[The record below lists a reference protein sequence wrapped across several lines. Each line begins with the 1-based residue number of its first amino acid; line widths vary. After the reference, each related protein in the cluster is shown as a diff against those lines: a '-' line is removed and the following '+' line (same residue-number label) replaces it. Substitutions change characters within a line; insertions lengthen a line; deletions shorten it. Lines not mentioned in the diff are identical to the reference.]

1 MISKR
6 FSKSHDFLA
15 WTLLIILSVIW
26 GSSYILIK
34 KGLLIYSPM
43 QVGTMRITFAFL
55 VLLPVAVLKI
65 FRLPGR
71 KLFVLLMVGI
81 VGNIFPYILFAFSQT
96 VLPSSVTGIL
106 NALTPIFTM
115 LIAVFI
121 FKYNIRNMQI
131 IGMLLGFL
139 GVMGLAFVDESGVF
153 GSFNIYVLL
162 VVIAT
167 LCYAISLNLIKVYL
181 SDINSVIVTA
191 VSLFTV
197 GPVCLVYLLSTDLI
211 HVFNTMQGSGLA
223 MFYIAILGIIGT
235 ALAMIL
241 YTKLIQITDAI
252 FATTVTYLL
261 PIVSIIWGLLDGE
274 VLYHIHFGIM
284 IVILIGVYLVN
295 KNFRKKEKLN

>member
-1 MISKR
+1 MISRR

-15 WTLLIILSVIW
+15 WSLLIILSVIW

-34 KGLLIYSPM
+34 KGLLVYTPL
-43 QVGTMRITFAFL
+43 QVGTMRITFGFL
-55 VLLPVAVLKI
+55 VLLPSAVLKI

-71 KLFVLLMVGI
+71 KLFVLLIIGI
-81 VGNIFPYILFAFSQT
+81 IGNILPYILFAYSQT

-121 FKYNIRNMQI
+121 FKYKIKNMQI

-139 GVMGLAFVDESGVF
+139 GVMSLAFVDESGVF
-153 GSFNIYVLL
+153 GSFNIYVML
-162 VVIAT
+162 VVLAT
-167 LCYAISLNLIKVYL
+167 LCYSISLNLIKVYL

-197 GPVCLVYLLSTDLI
+197 GPVCLIYLLSTDLI
-211 HVFNTMQGSGLA
+211 HVFNTVPGSGLA
-223 MFYIAILGIIGT
+223 MFYIAILGIVGT
-235 ALAMIL
+235 AFAMIL
-241 YTKLIQITDAI
+241 YTKLIQITDAL

-261 PIVSIIWGLLDGE
+261 PIVSIIWGILDGE
-274 VLYHIHFGIM
+274 VLYHIHFVIM
-284 IVILIGVYLVN
+284 LIILIGVYLVN
-295 KNFRKKEKLN
+295 KNFKKKEKLI

>member
-1 MISKR
+1 MISRR

-15 WTLLIILSVIW
+15 WSLLIILSVIW

-34 KGLLIYSPM
+34 KGLLVYTPL
-43 QVGTMRITFAFL
+43 QVGTMRITFGFL
-55 VLLPVAVLKI
+55 VLLPSAVLKI

-71 KLFVLLMVGI
+71 KLFVLLIIGI
-81 VGNIFPYILFAFSQT
+81 IGNILPYILFAYSQT

-121 FKYNIRNMQI
+121 FKYKIKNMQI

-139 GVMGLAFVDESGVF
+139 GVMSLAFVDESGVF
-153 GSFNIYVLL
+153 GSFNIYVML
-162 VVIAT
+162 VVLAT
-167 LCYAISLNLIKVYL
+167 LCYSISLNLIKVYL

-197 GPVCLVYLLSTDLI
+197 GPVCLIYLLSTDLI
-211 HVFNTMQGSGLA
+211 HVFNTVPGSGLA

-235 ALAMIL
+235 AFAMIL
-241 YTKLIQITDAI
+241 YTKLIQITDAL

-261 PIVSIIWGLLDGE
+261 PIVSIIWGILDGE
-274 VLYHIHFGIM
+274 VLYHIHFVIM
-284 IVILIGVYLVN
+284 LIILIGVYLVN
-295 KNFRKKEKLN
+295 KNFKKKEKLI

>member
-1 MISKR
+1 MISRR

-15 WTLLIILSVIW
+15 WSLLIILSVIW

-34 KGLLIYSPM
+34 KGLLVYTPL
-43 QVGTMRITFAFL
+43 QVGTMRITFGFL
-55 VLLPVAVLKI
+55 VLLPAAVLKI

-71 KLFVLLMVGI
+71 KLFVLLIIGI
-81 VGNIFPYILFAFSQT
+81 IGNILPYILFAYSQT

-121 FKYNIRNMQI
+121 FKYKIKNMQI

-139 GVMGLAFVDESGVF
+139 GVMSLAFVDESGVF
-153 GSFNIYVLL
+153 GSFNIYVML
-162 VVIAT
+162 VVLAT
-167 LCYAISLNLIKVYL
+167 LCYSISLNLIKVYL

-197 GPVCLVYLLSTDLI
+197 GPFCLIYLLSTDLI
-211 HVFNTMQGSGLA
+211 HVFNTVPGSGLA
-223 MFYIAILGIIGT
+223 MFYIAILGIVGT
-235 ALAMIL
+235 AFAMIL
-241 YTKLIQITDAI
+241 YTKLIQITDAL

-261 PIVSIIWGLLDGE
+261 PIVSIIWGILDGE
-274 VLYHIHFGIM
+274 VLYHIHFVIM
-284 IVILIGVYLVN
+284 LIILIGVYLVN
-295 KNFRKKEKLN
+295 KNFKKKEKLI

>member
-1 MISKR
+1 LISRR

-15 WTLLIILSVIW
+15 WSLLIILSVIW

-34 KGLLIYSPM
+34 KGLLVYTPL
-43 QVGTMRITFAFL
+43 QVGTMRITFGFL
-55 VLLPVAVLKI
+55 VLLPSAVLKI

-71 KLFVLLMVGI
+71 KLFVLLIIGI
-81 VGNIFPYILFAFSQT
+81 IGNILPYILFAYSQT

-121 FKYNIRNMQI
+121 FKYKIKNMQI

-139 GVMGLAFVDESGVF
+139 GVMSLAFVDESGVF
-153 GSFNIYVLL
+153 GSFNIYVML
-162 VVIAT
+162 VVLAT
-167 LCYAISLNLIKVYL
+167 LCYSISLNLIKVYL

-197 GPVCLVYLLSTDLI
+197 GPFCLIYLLSTDLI
-211 HVFNTMQGSGLA
+211 HVFNTVPGSGLA
-223 MFYIAILGIIGT
+223 MFYIAILGIVGT
-235 ALAMIL
+235 AFAMIL
-241 YTKLIQITDAI
+241 YTKLIQITDAL

-261 PIVSIIWGLLDGE
+261 PIVSIIWGILDGE
-274 VLYHIHFGIM
+274 VLYHIHFVIM
-284 IVILIGVYLVN
+284 LIILIGVYLVN
-295 KNFRKKEKLN
+295 KNFKKKEKLI